1 MEIRNI
7 ANIAHVDHG
16 KTTLI
21 DAILKATGAIPTR
34 VETAERIMDSNDQE
48 RERGI
53 TIFSKN
59 ASVNYKGTKINI
71 VDTPGHADFGSE
83 VERVLRSVDAAL
95 LLVDAFEGP
104 MPQTRFV
111 LGKALEIGLKMLVV
125 INKIDRPMARPD
137 AVLDMTLDLFDNLGA
152 SEEQLDFPYIFTIA
166 RDGVAVRSL
175 DDPHEDITPLLDFIM
190 EHVKPAAADA
200 GGIFRMQPATLAYDN
215 YVGRIAVGRVYE
227 GRARGNTPVY
237 VIGTDGARRVGKIT
251 RIYSFEGLD
260 RIEAKE
266 AVAGDIVAIAGI
278 PDIYV
283 GETIT
288 NSEDAEPLPAIRVDP
303 PTVAMSFL
311 VNNSPF
317 AGREGKFVTSRHIL
331 ARLIKETESNVGLK
345 IESDEKMDSFR
356 VMGRGEM
363 CLAVLIE
370 QMRREGYELQVSR
383 PEVIMREI
391 NGKMYEPIERGAIT
405 VPDELSGR
413 VIEAINIRQGRIE
426 DMKKAGDRAVLEFE
440 IPTRG
445 LLGFRAAIMTMT
457 RGEGV
462 LYHSFDHY
470 GPKRGAIKKRQVGSM
485 ISGFTGVATAFSLNN
500 LQERGPLFIGPGT
513 EVYEGMI
520 VGEHNKGADL
530 TVTPIKGKQLT
541 NMRASGADDA
551 IKLTP
556 PIQMTLEAAIEYIQD
571 DEYAEI
577 TPSNIRIRKILTSK
591 SDRKRQNRREAEE
604 LQD

>member
-21 DAILKATGAIPTR
+21 DAILKATGAISTR

-152 SEEQLDFPYIFTIA
+152 SDEQLDFPYIFTIA

-237 VIGTDGARRVGKIT
+237 VIGTDGARRAAKIT
-251 RIYSFEGLD
+251 RIYSFEGLE
-260 RIEAKE
+260 RVEAKRSSRRRHRRHR
-266 AVAGDIVAIAGI
+266 GHSR
-278 PDIYV
+278 Y
-283 GETIT
+283 
-288 NSEDAEPLPAIRVDP
+288 LRRR
-303 PTVAMSFL
+303 
-311 VNNSPF
+311 NNNQQR
-317 AGREGKFVTSRHIL
+317 GR
-331 ARLIKETESNVGLK
+331 
-345 IESDEKMDSFR
+345 
-356 VMGRGEM
+356 
-363 CLAVLIE
+363 
-370 QMRREGYELQVSR
+370 
-383 PEVIMREI
+383 
-391 NGKMYEPIERGAIT
+391 RGA
-405 VPDELSGR
+405 
-413 VIEAINIRQGRIE
+413 ACHQGRSS
-426 DMKKAGDRAVLEFE
+426 DGRHV
-440 IPTRG
+440 
-445 LLGFRAAIMTMT
+445 
-457 RGEGV
+457 V
-462 LYHSFDHY
+462 
-470 GPKRGAIKKRQVGSM
+470 
-485 ISGFTGVATAFSLNN
+485 SGQQLAF
-500 LQERGPLFIGPGT
+500 RGPRGKICNQPPYSGPPYQRNGIQRRT
-513 EVYEGMI
+513 ENR
-520 VGEHNKGADL
+520 VG
-530 TVTPIKGKQLT
+530 
-541 NMRASGADDA
+541 
-551 IKLTP
+551 
-556 PIQMTLEAAIEYIQD
+556 
-571 DEYAEI
+571 
-577 TPSNIRIRKILTSK
+577 
-591 SDRKRQNRREAEE
+591 
-604 LQD
+604 